1 MARYPFVIVLRESS
15 VPSTDTLNRETTLC
29 ISLAA
34 RPSNLGTRFHNYLY
48 DELGLDYVYK
58 AFAPS
63 DIAAAVTGIR
73 GLGIRGAGVSMPY
86 KEACIPLLDEL
97 DRSAAVIESVNTIV
111 NTDGRLVGYNTDYL
125 AVATALTRH
134 QIAPGTEFLLR
145 GSGGMGKAV
154 VAALR
159 DHGLT
164 TGTVIARN
172 EQTGP
177 ALAEQYGFGWAAE
190 VADRTAPLLVN
201 VTPIGMAGGPQEHDL
216 SFERSAVARAETV
229 FDVIAFP
236 PRTPLIAAA
245 EELGRPTITGAEIIA
260 AQAAEQFALYTGV
273 RPDDDQ
279 VRRASEFSR
288 A

>member
-1 MARYPFVIVLRESS
+1 MPT
-15 VPSTDTLNRETTLC
+15 TDTLNRDTTLC

-34 RPSNLGTRFHNYLY
+34 RPSNLGTRFHNFLY
-48 DELGLDYVYK
+48 DEFGLNYVYK
-58 AFAPS
+58 AFAPT
-63 DIAAAVTGIR
+63 DIEAAVIGIR
-73 GLGIRGAGVSMPY
+73 GLGIRGAAVSMPY

-111 NTDGRLVGYNTDYL
+111 NTDGRLVGYNTDYV

-134 QIAPGTEFLLR
+134 EIAPGTEFLLR

-154 VAALR
+154 LAALH

-172 EQTGP
+172 ERTGP
-177 ALAEQYGFGWAAE
+177 PLAAQYGFAWAPD
-190 VADRTAPLLVN
+190 VGDLTAPLLVN
-201 VTPIGMAGGPQEHDL
+201 VTPIGMAGGAQEHDL
-216 SFERSAVARAETV
+216 AFDRSAIERAQAV

-236 PRTPLIAAA
+236 SRTPLIAAA
-245 EELGRPTITGAEIIA
+245 EGLGKPTITGAEIIA
-260 AQAAEQFALYTGV
+260 AQAAEQFALYTGI

>member
-190 VADRTAPLLVN
+190 VGDRTAPLLVN

>member
-1 MARYPFVIVLRESS
+1 MPT
-15 VPSTDTLNRETTLC
+15 TDTLNRDTTLC

-34 RPSNLGTRFHNYLY
+34 RPSNLGTRFHNFLY
-48 DELGLDYVYK
+48 DQLGLNFVYK
-58 AFAPS
+58 AFAPR
-63 DIAAAVTGIR
+63 DIGAAVAGIR
-73 GLGIRGAGVSMPY
+73 GLGIRGAAVSMPY

-97 DRSAAVIESVNTIV
+97 DPSAAVIESVNTIV
-111 NTDGRLVGYNTDYL
+111 NTGGRLVGYNTDYT
-125 AVATALTRH
+125 AVAAALTRH
-134 QIAPGTEFLLR
+134 GIEPGTEFLLR

-164 TGTVIARN
+164 CGTIIARN
-172 EQTGP
+172 ERTGR

-190 VADRTAPLLVN
+190 PADRTAPLLVN

-216 SFERSAVARAETV
+216 SFERRAIAAADVV

-245 EELGRPTITGAEIIA
+245 EELGTPTITGSEIIA
-260 AQAAEQFALYTGV
+260 GQAAEQFALYTGI
-273 RPDDDQ
+273 RPDDDL
-279 VRRASEFSR
+279 VRQAAEFSR
-288 A
+288 S

>member
-1 MARYPFVIVLRESS
+1 M
-15 VPSTDTLNRETTLC
+15 PSTDTLNRETTLC

-34 RPSNLGTRFHNYLY
+34 RPSNLGTRFHNFLY
-48 DELGLDYVYK
+48 DELGLNYVYK
-58 AFAPS
+58 AFAPT
-63 DIAAAVTGIR
+63 DIEAAVAGIR
-73 GLGIRGAGVSMPY
+73 GLGIRGAAVSMPY

-111 NTDGRLVGYNTDYL
+111 NTDGRLVGYNTDYV

-134 QIAPGTEFLLR
+134 AIAPGTEFLLR

-154 VAALR
+154 LAALH

-172 EQTGP
+172 ERTGP
-177 ALAEQYGFGWAAE
+177 TLAEQYGFGWAAD
-190 VADRTAPLLVN
+190 VGDRTAPLLVN
-201 VTPIGMAGGPQEHDL
+201 VTPIGMAGGPQEHEL
-216 SFERSAVARAETV
+216 SFDRSAVAQARTV

-236 PRTPLIAAA
+236 ARTPLIAAA
-245 EELGRPTITGAEIIA
+245 EELGKPTITGAEIIA
-260 AQAAEQFALYTGV
+260 AQAAEQFVLYTGI

-279 VRRASEFSR
+279 IRRASEFSR

>member
-1 MARYPFVIVLRESS
+1 
-15 VPSTDTLNRETTLC
+15 VPTTDTLNRETTLC

-34 RPSNLGTRFHNYLY
+34 RPSNLGTRFHNHLY
-48 DELGLDYVYK
+48 DELGLNYVYK
-58 AFAPS
+58 AFAPT
-63 DIAAAVTGIR
+63 DIAAALAGIR

-86 KEACIPLLDEL
+86 KEVCIPLLDEL
-97 DRSAAVIESVNTIV
+97 DQSAAVIGSVNTIV

-134 QIAPGTEFLLR
+134 RIPTGTEFLLR

-164 TGTVIARN
+164 TGTIIARN
-172 EQTGP
+172 ERTGP
-177 ALAEQYGFGWAAE
+177 PLAQQYGFGWAPE
-190 VADRTAPLLVN
+190 LADRRAALLIN
-201 VTPIGMAGGPQEHDL
+201 VTPIGMAGGAQEDDL
-216 SFERSAVARAETV
+216 SFDRAAIEQAQAV

-245 EELGRPTITGAEIIA
+245 EELGRATITGAEIIA
-260 AQAAEQFALYTGV
+260 AQAAEQFALYTGI
-273 RPDDDQ
+273 RADDDQ

>member
-1 MARYPFVIVLRESS
+1 VARYPFVIVLRESS

>member
-1 MARYPFVIVLRESS
+1 MPT
-15 VPSTDTLNRETTLC
+15 TDTLNRDTTLC

-34 RPSNLGTRFHNYLY
+34 RPSNLGTRFHNFLY
-48 DELGLDYVYK
+48 DQLGLNFVYK
-58 AFAPS
+58 AFAPR
-63 DIAAAVTGIR
+63 DIGTAVAGIR
-73 GLGIRGAGVSMPY
+73 GLGIRGAAVSMPY

-97 DRSAAVIESVNTIV
+97 DPSAAVIESVNTIV
-111 NTDGRLVGYNTDYL
+111 NTGGRLVGYNTDYT
-125 AVATALTRH
+125 AVAAALTRH
-134 QIAPGTEFLLR
+134 GIEPGTEFLLR

-164 TGTVIARN
+164 TGTIIARN
-172 EQTGP
+172 ERTGP

-190 VADRTAPLLVN
+190 PADRTAPLLVN

-216 SFERSAVARAETV
+216 SFERRAIAAADVV

-245 EELGRPTITGAEIIA
+245 EELGTPTITGSEIIA
-260 AQAAEQFALYTGV
+260 GQAAEQFALYTGI
-273 RPDDDQ
+273 RPDDDL
-279 VRRASEFSR
+279 VRRAAEFSR
-288 A
+288 S